1 MDLGFHSESGELQ
14 DRDELF
20 ALLQQLDI
28 PYVKVEIHRDA
39 YKRKESPLGYMCDAF
54 ESLVNGLLA
63 DTSILKR
70 DSAARIL
77 SHFYRLI
84 REELT
89 LASSLFNDEERYAA
103 ISHRI
108 KEASEKLKEND
119 EQGDR
124 HPIPEVWLE
133 PFDQQNESG
142 KK

>member
-20 ALLQQLDI
+20 ELLQQLDI
-28 PYVKVEIHRDA
+28 PYVKVEIYRDLA
-39 YKRKESPLGYMCDAF
+39 RRKESPIGDMCDSF

-70 DSAARIL
+70 DSAAGVL

-84 REELT
+84 KEELT
-89 LASSLFNDEERYAA
+89 LASSLFNDEERAEG
-103 ISHRI
+103 ISRRI
-108 KEASEKLKEND
+108 KESSEKLKGND

-133 PFDQQNESG
+133 AFDEQNESDQ
-142 KK
+142 K